1 MHHICCY
8 LILVLLY
15 YRWNY
20 NRVSHKREKWK
31 QNKTSIYH
39 NDPLK
44 VFFYLWFIWCFET
57 MHFKRFEFIIRLLL
71 LNLVLTFIVE
81 YYTDGWLEKIP
92 KILKHGMSL
101 TDYKR
106 IQFHHIVFDYFG
118 FDIYLTYCVEIYI
131 YIYLFIKIM
140 YNGIY
145 FYSFLSSWYFIQ
157 IC

>member
-1 MHHICCY
+1 
-8 LILVLLY
+8 
-15 YRWNY
+15 
-20 NRVSHKREKWK
+20 
-31 QNKTSIYH
+31 
-39 NDPLK
+39 
-44 VFFYLWFIWCFET
+44 

-118 FDIYLTYCVEIYI
+118 SDIYLTYCVEIYI
-131 YIYLFIKIM
+131 YIYLSRLCTMVYISIPFFQVDILFRFVRMFILFFTWYHLTFI
-140 YNGIY
+140 IS
-145 FYSFLSSWYFIQ
+145 SFCTDGDWFFF
-157 IC
+157 